1 MNTDTLVSTRKSTDF
16 IREEGGRVQPAIP
29 PQTHQTLDAGQSSP
43 SCFLFFWGGGGVPV
57 CPRGGGLGGWGP
69 SCPSGPLP
77 CCPINNGQGDKA
89 EGGTVQTPGLRPVLP
104 ISQQCPQLGPYPA
117 WQPPKRH
124 THTQLIQNS
133 SLFPISCLVS
143 QTKPQLHSLVLPLF

>member
-1 MNTDTLVSTRKSTDF
+1 M
-16 IREEGGRVQPAIP
+16 QPAIP

-104 ISQQCPQLGPYPA
+104 ISQQCPQLGPCPA

-124 THTQLIQNS
+124 THS
-133 SLFPISCLVS
+133 SSKTAPSS
-143 QTKPQLHSLVLPLF
+143 HSLAWFLKQSHNFTLLSFLYFSNLAL